1 MDLNSLFAS
10 LLSDNSITSVAGK
23 ADVSAEDAAGVLAAA
38 LPMMLNGANGQASGA
53 KTSDSF
59 QEAVTAHAK
68 RDPSTVDLTEG
79 SKIVSHLLGDD
90 AEVAQR
96 AIAKKSGLSSAK
108 VGLILAA
115 AAPLLMNMLGS
126 NSSSNSA
133 SGTASLLTSLLGG
146 SSNSSASSSM
156 MTSALT
162 GLLGNALGGNA
173 SSSNSI
179 LTSVLGSALGGNVK
193 PQSASAGLLG
203 SLLGTNSQKPQA
215 SAAGLLGSL
224 LSGGTQQASSASAAN
239 LLGSLLSG
247 TQQPQHHASQQQSS
261 GLDLGSVAGLLN
273 SLLK

>member
-23 ADVSAEDAAGVLAAA
+23 ADVSAEDAASVLAAA

-59 QEAVTAHAK
+59 QEAVTAHAR

-79 SKIVSHLLGDD
+79 SKIVGHLLGED
-90 AEVAQR
+90 ADVAQR

-115 AAPLLMNMLGS
+115 AAPLLMNILGS
-126 NSSSNSA
+126 NSSANSA
-133 SGTASLLTSLLGG
+133 SGTASLLSSLLGG

-162 GLLGNALGGNA
+162 GLLGSALGGNA

-179 LTSVLGSALGGNVK
+179 LTSVLGSALGGGVK
-193 PQSASAGLLG
+193 PQAASAGLLG
-203 SLLGTNSQKPQA
+203 SLLGGGVKPQS

-224 LSGGTQQASSASAAN
+224 MGGGAQQPSASAAN
-239 LLGSLLSG
+239 LLGSLLG
-247 TQQPQHHASQQQSS
+247 GAQQPQHHASQQQSS

>member
-79 SKIVSHLLGDD
+79 SKIVSHLLGED

-133 SGTASLLTSLLGG
+133 SGTASLLSSLLGG

-173 SSSNSI
+173 ASSNSI
-179 LTSVLGSALGGNVK
+179 LTSVLGSALGGSAK
-193 PQSASAGLLG
+193 PQAASAGLLG
-203 SLLGTNSQKPQA
+203 SLLGGSQKPQSS

-224 LSGGTQQASSASAAN
+224 MGGSSQQPSAAS
-239 LLGSLLSG
+239 LLGSLMG
-247 TQQPQHHASQQQSS
+247 GAQPQQHASQQQSS